1 MHPLIMTN
9 QTVLVIG
16 KRLFPL
22 DIVRLWVN
30 KKISEYIEKKYRTT
44 RNTAI
49 FFIDHLVKR
58 HHSYLCDY
66 FTIGLIHDN

>member
-30 KKISEYIEKKYRTT
+30 KKISEYIKK
-44 RNTAI
+44 NTERRETQR
-49 FFIDHLVKR
+49 FSL
-58 HHSYLCDY
+58 
-66 FTIGLIHDN
+66 LII